1 MTSLKDY
8 YHILG
13 VDKSASPEEIK
24 RAYRKLALKHHPD
37 HNLGDKS
44 AEERFK
50 LISEAYAVLMD
61 QVKRSQYDQAQKA
74 EPGPQPRAGFE
85 YTQED
90 IFRDFFA
97 NAYTRQFFRDL
108 EAEFRRSGVKFDEK
122 FFKRVFFGG
131 RGFFF
136 GGVFFSGPRF
146 NRIQRDAG
154 PAFKTSFSQDARK
167 AAASQ
172 PAEPRVGSPGFISRL
187 GHSAK
192 KFAKGLLSLPA
203 FSPDQAAADINF
215 NLTITPAQAK
225 NGDRVQVVYH
235 RDGQPQKV
243 WIEVPP
249 GAGNGTRLRLK
260 NMGRGLSGRKNGD
273 LFLHIR
279 VGS

>member
-37 HNLGDKS
+37 HNPGDKS

-50 LISEAYAVLMD
+50 LISEAYAVLVD
-61 QVKRSQYDQAQKA
+61 QAKRSQYDQAQKA
-74 EPGPQPRAGFE
+74 EPGPQPRTGFE

-97 NAYTRQFFRDL
+97 SAYARQFFRDL
-108 EAEFRRSGVKFDEK
+108 GAEFQRSGVRFDEK

-136 GGVFFSGPRF
+136 GGVFFSGPRSG
-146 NRIQRDAG
+146 RIQRDAG
-154 PAFKTSFSQDARK
+154 PAFKTSFSQAARK

-172 PAEPRVGSPGFISRL
+172 PAESRVESPGFISRL

-192 KFAKGLLSLPA
+192 KFARGLLGLPA
-203 FSPDQAAADINF
+203 PSLDQAIADINF
-215 NLTITPAQAK
+215 NLTVTPEQAK
-225 NGDRVQVVYH
+225 DGARVQVVYH

-243 WIEVPP
+243 WVEVPP
-249 GAGNGTRLRLK
+249 GTGNGARLRLK
-260 NMGRGLSGRKNGD
+260 NMGRRLPGLKNGD